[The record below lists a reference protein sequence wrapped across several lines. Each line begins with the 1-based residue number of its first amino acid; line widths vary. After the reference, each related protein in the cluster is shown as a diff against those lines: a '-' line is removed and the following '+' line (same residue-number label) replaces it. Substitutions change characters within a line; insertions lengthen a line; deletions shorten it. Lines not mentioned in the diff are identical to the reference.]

1 MKNTPGYKAYLVLN
15 NDGVVIRWDQDGEQM
30 PYEQAVQYSHHV
42 LELCSKS
49 NAQMKE
55 LFSHGSENNDV
66 DDDEVVESIRV
77 RTDCHEVIIAQQGS
91 YTLVAIYVGQGSQK
105 NLNDC
110 DSSNGGTTKVVN
122 S

>member
-1 MKNTPGYKAYLVLN
+1 
-15 NDGVVIRWDQDGEQM
+15 M

-91 YTLVAIYVGQGSQK
+91 YTLVVIYVGQGSQK